1 MRCVVRWFGFG
12 ILLVVLLAFSAV
24 PVAVVVAVAEP
35 RGVRL
40 SYGSSQ
46 HLATEITVSWNTD
59 ESCDSVVRYGT
70 DPDLLDLEVMG
81 QTAVTPI
88 LEVGYAHEV
97 TVQGLAPLTR
107 YYYRAGDE
115 INGFSSIFSFR
126 TGTDDPCQ
134 PFTFIAGG
142 DTRSNNDYGPNEFWR
157 PILDESLLHDPL
169 FVLVNGDLVE
179 EGNDF
184 LQWRYWIDSIHGA
197 GAAIMPSLGNHDDS
211 DVDGDTATYNQV
223 FGLPRNDD
231 PLGATE
237 DYYYFVN
244 GDAVFVTLSTSSF
257 HDATDFSQ
265 QAQWLDRTLTETDRT
280 WKIVQFHYP
289 SYATTIG
296 VGTHDPNEQGQNA
309 DLLPI
314 LDAHHVDVVIN
325 SHNHVY
331 ERFRPMVSNPSDWAA
346 GTEVG
351 SYEEGSLFVVTGGL
365 GVFTVYVF
373 DVATDPAPG
382 SEIRSG
388 EYHYLS
394 FRIGG
399 DRLEMNVLA
408 TFAGMELAMKEPGAL
423 IDRVVI
429 VKPPDQLGDA
439 VQCGP
444 TATFD
449 ADEDGFF
456 SDVDCDDA
464 DPAVRPYAEE
474 VCDGRDNNCDGEV
487 DEGLENCIP
496 PALPGQDP
504 GCGCAHAGLSSVF
517 TGLLFGL
524 LIGLLFLLVFGLTRR
539 LRRGP

>member
-1 MRCVVRWFGFG
+1 MRSVQCWLGFG
-12 ILLVVLLAFSAV
+12 IPLLLLMTLPAV
-24 PVAVVVAVAEP
+24 GRAEP
-35 RGVRL
+35 RGVRV
-40 SYGSSQ
+40 SYGSSH

-59 ESCDSVVRYGT
+59 ESCDSVVWYGT
-70 DPDLLDLEVMG
+70 DPALLDLETTG
-81 QTAVTPI
+81 QTGATPI

-97 TVQGLAPLTR
+97 TLQGLAPLTR

-115 INGFSSIFSFR
+115 SRGFGPIFSFR

-142 DTRSNNDYGPNEFWR
+142 DTRSNDDFGPSEFWR

-179 EGNDF
+179 EGNEL
-184 LQWRYWIDSIHGA
+184 LQWRSWIDSIHGA

-211 DVDGDTATYNQV
+211 EVDGDDATYNRL

-231 PLGATE
+231 PLSGTE
-237 DYYYFVN
+237 DFYYFVC

-257 HDATDFSQ
+257 HDGADFSL
-265 QAQWLDRTLTETDRT
+265 QAEWLDRTLTEVDRT
-280 WKIVQFHYP
+280 WKIVQLHHP
-289 SYATTIG
+289 SLATNIG
-296 VGTHDPNEQGQNA
+296 VGTQPPDEHGQNA
-309 DLLPI
+309 DLMPVF
-314 LDAHHVDVVIN
+314 DAHHVDVVLT

-351 SYEEGSLFVVTGGL
+351 SYTEGSLYVVTGGL
-365 GVFTVYVF
+365 GVLTVFVF
-373 DVATDPAPG
+373 DVATEPAPG
-382 SEIRSG
+382 SEVRSG
-388 EYHYLS
+388 EHHYLS

-429 VKPPDQLGDA
+429 VKPEGQLGDA
-439 VQCGP
+439 AQCTP
-444 TATFD
+444 TEPFD

-474 VCDGRDNNCDGEV
+474 VCDGRDNNCDGQV
-487 DEGLENCIP
+487 DEGLQSCTP
-496 PALPGQDP
+496 PKPPDGKGP
-504 GCGCAHAGLSSVF
+504 GCGCAHAGLISVLS
-517 TGLLFGL
+517 GLLL
-524 LIGLLFLLVFGLTRR
+524 LLLLLLGITFRSRR
-539 LRRGP
+539 RSQDPAS